1 MEAQDLRQLKKE
13 EIEVKLTQ
21 WREELFRNRFK
32 AQTSE
37 AKDTSVF
44 LKLRRD
50 IARGMTILN
59 ETKLG
64 ITRETKSVP
73 TTEGKPVKA
82 TTAKKAA
89 PKATKKVAPKKDK
102 E

>member
-37 AKDTSVF
+37 AKDTSIF

-64 ITRETKSVP
+64 ITREAKSVP
-73 TTEGKPVKA
+73 TAEGKPVKA
-82 TTAKKAA
+82 AAKKAA
-89 PKATKKVAPKKDK
+89 PKTTKKVAPKKDK

>member
-1 MEAQDLRQLKKE
+1 MEAQELRQMKKE
-13 EIEVKLTQ
+13 ELEGKLTQ
-21 WREELFRNRFK
+21 WREELFRSRFK
-32 AQTSE
+32 SQTSE
-37 AKDTSVF
+37 AKDTSIF

-64 ITRETKSVP
+64 ITRAAKAVS
-73 TTEGKPVKA
+73 TTEGKPAKT

-89 PKATKKVAPKKDK
+89 PKTTKKAAAKKDK